1 EATSATS
8 HVIAGSQ
15 AADKNDVVDAEA
27 LLIAT
32 SSFFAPYEALAAR
45 AHGAAPGTIVQ
56 AYAEGPMIAFTIRL
70 GDTFTEQIQTT
81 SPVVSARRTHV
92 VMQFPGT
99 AIDAD
104 IWVDETGRM
113 IRWSVP
119 AQALD
124 VVREDIAAV
133 SSRTITISRPN
144 DEKITIPGN
153 GFTL

>member
-1 EATSATS
+1 
-8 HVIAGSQ
+8 
-15 AADKNDVVDAEA
+15 
-27 LLIAT
+27 
-32 SSFFAPYEALAAR
+32 
-45 AHGAAPGTIVQ
+45 
-56 AYAEGPMIAFTIRL
+56 MIAFTIRL

-81 SPVVSARRTHV
+81 SRVVSARRTHV

-124 VVREDIAAV
+124 VAHQTLKLLDDQTPHYPHEPILQIVR
-133 SSRTITISRPN
+133 
-144 DEKITIPGN
+144 G
-153 GFTL
+153 